1 MNTRKNKLLLTTAV
15 LFAGV
20 SLASAQGIREGT
32 GGGMSAGGGGS
43 GTSAG
48 GAASEGAA
56 EHGRSAGS
64 MSQGA
69 GGASH
74 GEGMTQNRAGG
85 RAEGPSAARDSSR
98 AGNSERQTVGQ
109 GGDRDKARA
118 SQSKY
123 EKHGRDQTVGQSGSA
138 GDNARQ
144 SKSAND
150 KSGLKDQTVGQ
161 SRSERDST
169 RQSQGAERNKSTT
182 TGANTKDNAQGKNA
196 QGQNTTT
203 TGANTK
209 SSAQGKNEQDQGTT
223 TTGVN
228 ANSNAQ
234 GRSAQQGQGTTTGAN
249 TQGQANAQAQPDA
262 GNTQSMSGRVQLNA
276 QQQTRLQ
283 QSVLSSRNVERV
295 RVNENS
301 INFRVNAGVVVPR
314 NISVVSISDYP
325 ALIDVYPDYRDDS
338 FFVVNDEIVVT
349 DRGRRIVDVIPA
361 GPRTHYAQHGRSSG
375 GGGSVAALDLS
386 PDEIRVV
393 QQVLIERGLL
403 SGKADGILGSDTRS
417 ALMTFQRQ
425 EGFQTTG
432 SIDSRTVAA
441 LGVSNKISATQGQ
454 STSVGQGQT
463 GQSTPQNTTGQS
475 NSQTNAPAQQN
486 QTTGQASQNQPSTT
500 GQAQQ
505 NQPTTSG
512 QAGTRQPSGE
522 TTGQAPAQG
531 NDQST
536 NQPSTNQNTQSGQTN
551 QNNAPSP
558 STSGQPSQK

>member
-1 MNTRKNKLLLTTAV
+1 
-15 LFAGV
+15 
-20 SLASAQGIREGT
+20 
-32 GGGMSAGGGGS
+32 
-43 GTSAG
+43 
-48 GAASEGAA
+48 
-56 EHGRSAGS
+56 
-64 MSQGA
+64 
-69 GGASH
+69 
-74 GEGMTQNRAGG
+74 
-85 RAEGPSAARDSSR
+85 
-98 AGNSERQTVGQ
+98 
-109 GGDRDKARA
+109 
-118 SQSKY
+118 
-123 EKHGRDQTVGQSGSA
+123 
-138 GDNARQ
+138 
-144 SKSAND
+144 
-150 KSGLKDQTVGQ
+150 
-161 SRSERDST
+161 
-169 RQSQGAERNKSTT
+169 
-182 TGANTKDNAQGKNA
+182 
-196 QGQNTTT
+196 
-203 TGANTK
+203 
-209 SSAQGKNEQDQGTT
+209 
-223 TTGVN
+223 
-228 ANSNAQ
+228 
-234 GRSAQQGQGTTTGAN
+234 
-249 TQGQANAQAQPDA
+249 
-262 GNTQSMSGRVQLNA
+262 
-276 QQQTRLQ
+276 
-283 QSVLSSRNVERV
+283 V

-361 GPRTHYAQHGRSSG
+361 GPRTHYAQHGRSTG

-475 NSQTNAPAQQN
+475 NNQTNAPAQQN
-486 QTTGQASQNQPSTT
+486 QTTGQAPQNQPSTT

-512 QAGTRQPSGE
+512 QAGTRQPSDE
-522 TTGQAPAQG
+522 TTGQAPAQS
-531 NDQST
+531 NNQST